1 MAPSYRTRS
10 AELVAIAE
18 SGKPSQ
24 NIVAGRLRKRRL
36 VESDSKGT
44 WRLTDSGKALMTP
57 A

>member
-36 VESDSKGT
+36 VESDSNGT
-44 WRLTDSGKALMTP
+44 WWLTDSGKALMTP